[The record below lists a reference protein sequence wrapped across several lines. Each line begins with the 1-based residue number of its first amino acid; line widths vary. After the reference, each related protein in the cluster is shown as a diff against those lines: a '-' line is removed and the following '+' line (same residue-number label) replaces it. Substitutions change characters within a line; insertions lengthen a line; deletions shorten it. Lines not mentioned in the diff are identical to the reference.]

1 MPYGYKTKAKL
12 TEMQALEIYAY
23 GMHKTGSRSSSM
35 IAKMYNITDRAVR
48 DIWNGRTWY
57 EETSTLLSPA
67 EAALRPKRMRT
78 RGAKQCRSRDSDL
91 NQVFD
96 DAVHKH
102 YTLEQQCHQNFA
114 GNSQMFACIATVE
127 DPFHDDWPYWK
138 SGDSNVTLA
147 SW

>member
-78 RGAKQCRSRDSDL
+78 RGGKRCRPCGYDELQKPNEQIRGGSDS
-91 NQVFD
+91 QIGSMP
-96 DAVHKH
+96 
-102 YTLEQQCHQNFA
+102 TLIPET
-114 GNSQMFACIATVE
+114 FACIVTTD
-127 DPFHDDWPYWK
+127 DPFHDDWPFW
-138 SGDSNVTLA
+138 NA
-147 SW
+147 